1 MSNCLL
7 VDLASPLLTIMPEK
21 SQAHNLIVY
30 YDGFN
35 LFIIS
40 PGVLIL
46 TLDALKEMNLWTLDF
61 I

>member
-7 VDLASPLLTIMPEK
+7 VDLASPLLTIMQEK

-46 TLDALKEMNLWTLDF
+46 TLDALKEMNL
-61 I
+61 